1 MPDVLRSCTMDET
14 HQHYWDHC
22 TETLQ
27 WLCGQPCT
35 WKEYSSLH
43 PFVPREQALGY
54 HHLLDELEELLC
66 EITGYDE
73 ICFQPNRSA

>member
-1 MPDVLRSCTMDET
+1 M
-14 HQHYWDHC
+14 
-22 TETLQ
+22 
-27 WLCGQPCT
+27 QPCT

-73 ICFQPNRSA
+73 ISFQPNRSVEDTGQGSGKLQV

>member
-1 MPDVLRSCTMDET
+1 MHHVLNSE
-14 HQHYWDHC
+14 Y
-22 TETLQ
+22 LS
-27 WLCGQPCT
+27 LQPCT

-54 HHLLDELEELLC
+54 HYLLDELEELLC

-73 ICFQPNRSA
+73 ISFQPNRSDSEVCYFWSLKRWTAS